1 LESGYQLSKI
11 NMHDS
16 PIKIR
21 DLILTLFFS
30 LIILV
35 CLFFLN
41 YLDRTTKIVFC
52 DVGQGDGAYIRIKNK
67 IDIIIDAG
75 PDRKILNCL
84 GKYMPFWDRKIELAI
99 LSHPN
104 TDHYNGFFYLLD
116 RYHLDKFITVN
127 SPMTSKTYKQ
137 LVKKIYEK
145 KISYQFIETGDS
157 FRVLND
163 DFIFYWPPKNFQ
175 SSQDN
180 DFSVVCLFEENE
192 FKALFTGDAS
202 PFVLDRLSHQ
212 SLGKIDI
219 LKVPHHGSKNGL
231 TKNFL
236 QVISPRLAVIS
247 VGKNN
252 PYGHPAKK
260 ILEMLKAENVKVK
273 RTDKDGNIV
282 FKIKD

>member
-1 LESGYQLSKI
+1 
-11 NMHDS
+11 MHDS

-175 SSQDN
+175 SSQD
-180 DFSVVCLFEENE
+180 
-192 FKALFTGDAS
+192 
-202 PFVLDRLSHQ
+202 
-212 SLGKIDI
+212 
-219 LKVPHHGSKNGL
+219 
-231 TKNFL
+231 
-236 QVISPRLAVIS
+236 
-247 VGKNN
+247 
-252 PYGHPAKK
+252 
-260 ILEMLKAENVKVK
+260 
-273 RTDKDGNIV
+273 
-282 FKIKD
+282 